1 MKRIKYFCSMM
12 LLVLSTLV
20 LFACGAPNNVDA
32 KSGGFTDCSF
42 TYPEI
47 TMELGDSVNIFDVNP
62 VTYSPS
68 NLDVRIVYEI
78 ADNNIV
84 DLSGNILHAVRVDNC
99 QGDGRGHDQDL
110 SVHDKCGADRGNCD
124 EFPG

>member
-1 MKRIKYFCSMM
+1 M

-84 DLSGNILHAVRVDNC
+84 DLSGNILHAVRVDSTTLTAKVTAEGTTKTC
-99 QGDGRGHDQDL
+99 QCTINVVQTE
-110 SVHDKCGADRGNCD
+110 GNVIVI
-124 EFPG
+124 